1 MIDTRRSRLVA
12 GLAALVAVVARD
24 AALGAGH
31 VDGRFPEL
39 ALVARAVESP
49 RADRLASWHDL
60 LGSEPHVAGTEAD
73 ERTIRRIRDAF
84 VAMGLRTVVEDFVAP
99 LPQPRSALVEIVEA
113 TDAAPV
119 SPPGPGGRRGVIG
132 LPVTERNLAEDPA
145 TAHPGLTFGWNAY
158 SASGDVT
165 SGVVYANYG
174 TKSDFE
180 RLRALGVD
188 CRGKIVLARY
198 GGNFRGF
205 KAKFAEEAGA
215 AALLIYT
222 DPADSGAA
230 KGPVWPEGGWANE
243 TCIQRGSVLADDQ
256 PGDPTTPM
264 RPSVD
269 GAARRA
275 LEGAGIPR
283 IPVQPIGYAAATEIM
298 RRMTGAEV
306 PKDAGWS
313 GGIPFPYRLE
323 GGDSLR
329 VRVKVEQDRDLRP
342 SSNIIGLIPGRVHP
356 DQWVIVGCH
365 HDAWGFGAA
374 DPLAGTIVLLE
385 CARAFA
391 EASRAG
397 LAPDRTLV
405 FAAWGAE
412 EFGIIGST
420 EWCEAHRER
429 LARNGVAYVN
439 LDMASM
445 GLNASAS
452 ASPSIRDAFIRA
464 SVRVPQP
471 GGAAD
476 ETVHDRM
483 CAGGRTSPAIGD
495 LGGGSD
501 HVGFVCHLGVASIAI
516 GAGGAPGTSY
526 HSNYDTLAWYR
537 STVGADYASALMVT
551 RLTCAVV
558 AELAASPVVPLSCAR
573 HGSEAARLLEAVRA
587 RTADASAAAAVD
599 ALTRRAAA
607 LASAG
612 ARVDEAIVSAA
623 PALGAAARAQL
634 DAALLDLD
642 RAWVDPAGLD
652 GRPWFRSLFC
662 ATDRDNGY
670 APKMLP
676 LLAEATES
684 GDRGRVEEALRRM
697 GRALDRLDAALRRAS
712 DVLADAADGVARGRA
727 AGS

>member
-1 MIDTRRSRLVA
+1 M
-12 GLAALVAVVARD
+12 
-24 AALGAGH
+24 
-31 VDGRFPEL
+31 
-39 ALVARAVESP
+39 
-49 RADRLASWHDL
+49 
-60 LGSEPHVAGTEAD
+60 
-73 ERTIRRIRDAF
+73 
-84 VAMGLRTVVEDFVAP
+84 
-99 LPQPRSALVEIVEA
+99 
-113 TDAAPV
+113 
-119 SPPGPGGRRGVIG
+119 
-132 LPVTERNLAEDPA
+132 
-145 TAHPGLTFGWNAY
+145 
-158 SASGDVT
+158 
-165 SGVVYANYG
+165 
-174 TKSDFE
+174 
-180 RLRALGVD
+180 
-188 CRGKIVLARY
+188 
-198 GGNFRGF
+198 
-205 KAKFAEEAGA
+205 
-215 AALLIYT
+215 
-222 DPADSGAA
+222 
-230 KGPVWPEGGWANE
+230 
-243 TCIQRGSVLADDQ
+243 
-256 PGDPTTPM
+256 
-264 RPSVD
+264 
-269 GAARRA
+269 
-275 LEGAGIPR
+275 
-283 IPVQPIGYAAATEIM
+283 
-298 RRMTGAEV
+298 
-306 PKDAGWS
+306 
-313 GGIPFPYRLE
+313 
-323 GGDSLR
+323 
-329 VRVKVEQDRDLRP
+329 
-342 SSNIIGLIPGRVHP
+342 HP

-501 HVGFVCHLGVASIAI
+501 HVGFVCHLGIASIAI

-587 RTADASAAAAVD
+587 RTADASAAAAV
-599 ALTRRAAA
+599 
-607 LASAG
+607 
-612 ARVDEAIVSAA
+612 
-623 PALGAAARAQL
+623 
-634 DAALLDLD
+634 
-642 RAWVDPAGLD
+642 
-652 GRPWFRSLFC
+652 
-662 ATDRDNGY
+662 
-670 APKMLP
+670 
-676 LLAEATES
+676 
-684 GDRGRVEEALRRM
+684 
-697 GRALDRLDAALRRAS
+697 
-712 DVLADAADGVARGRA
+712 
-727 AGS
+727 

>member
-1 MIDTRRSRLVA
+1 MTDSRPLRALAWLSAVA
-12 GLAALVAVVARD
+12 AAVAHSGARAD
-24 AALGAGH
+24 
-31 VDGRFPEL
+31 VTFPEL
-39 ALVARAVESP
+39 PLVARAADAP
-49 RADRLASWHDL
+49 RADRLAAWHEL

-73 ERTIRRIRDAF
+73 ERTIQRIRDAF
-84 VAMGLRTVVEDFVAP
+84 VAMRLRTVVEDFVSP
-99 LPQPRSALVEIVEA
+99 LPQPKSALVEIVDTA
-113 TDAAPV
+113 DAVPAAP
-119 SPPGPGGRRGVIG
+119 PPAGGRRGVIG

-165 SGVVYANYG
+165 AGVVYANYG

-188 CRGKIVLARY
+188 CTGKIVLARY

-222 DPADSGAA
+222 DPADSGPV

-269 GAARRA
+269 GTARRA
-275 LEGAGIPR
+275 LEGTGIPR

-323 GGDSLR
+323 GGDALR
-329 VRVKVEQDRDLRP
+329 VRVKVEQDRELR
-342 SSNIIGLIPGRVHP
+342 STSNVIGLIPGRVHP

-385 CARAFA
+385 CARVFA

-397 LAPDRTLV
+397 LAPDRTIV

-412 EFGIIGST
+412 EYGIIGST

-429 LARNGVAYVN
+429 LARSGVAYVN

-471 GGAAD
+471 GGAAG

-483 CAGGRTSPAIGD
+483 CSGGRTSPAVGD

-501 HVGFVCHLGVASIAI
+501 HVGFVCHLGITSIAI

-537 STVGADYASALMVT
+537 STVGADYASALMVS
-551 RLTCAVV
+551 RLTCAIV
-558 AELAASPVVPLSCAR
+558 AELSAAPVVPLSCAR
-573 HGSEAARLLEAVRA
+573 HGSEAARLLESVRA
-587 RTADASAAAAVD
+587 RTADASVAASID
-599 ALTRRAAA
+599 ALGRRAMA
-607 LASAG
+607 LESAG

-623 PALGAAARAQL
+623 PVLGAAARAQL
-634 DAALLDLD
+634 DSALLDLD
-642 RAWVDPAGLD
+642 RAWIDPAGLD

-676 LLAEATES
+676 LLSEATES
-684 GDRGRVEEALRRM
+684 GDRGRAEEALRRM
-697 GRALDRLDAALRRAS
+697 GRALDRLDAAIRRAAE
-712 DVLADAADGVARGRA
+712 VLAQAADGGTLGGT